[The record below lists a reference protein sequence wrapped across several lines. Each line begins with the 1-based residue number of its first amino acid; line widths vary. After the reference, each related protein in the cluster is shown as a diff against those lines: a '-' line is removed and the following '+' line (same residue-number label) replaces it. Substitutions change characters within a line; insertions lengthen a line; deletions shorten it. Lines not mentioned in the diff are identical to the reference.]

1 MELLRTD
8 PELMIRM
15 LIIGTA
21 SEFVLIGN
29 SAKKSI

>member
-1 MELLRTD
+1 MGLPRTD

-21 SEFVLIGN
+21 TEFVLNGN